1 MDEDPRA
8 DSSTGNSDNIVVFTS
23 SKHKNKYQR
32 RDTWQGIKYGKTMKK
47 GLEFPSLT
55 WDTWNMGFMRMNAGS
70 LNFIA
75 VRLMMALIS

>member
-23 SKHKNKYQR
+23 SKHKNKYR
-32 RDTWQGIKYGKTMKK
+32 RTDTWQGVKYGKTVKK